1 MVEEV
6 VAVCYGAREEK
17 RGGRRVGKKGR
28 EREREERIK
37 VFRLFY
43 S

>member
-17 RGGRRVGKKGR
+17 RGGRRVGK
-28 EREREERIK
+28 ERERRG
-37 VFRLFY
+37 
-43 S
+43 